1 MPRRRPTRN
10 ARGGHG
16 PSLDDEA
23 WIGPVKVKNEHS
35 FGYAT
40 NVGNLR
46 SGIFH
51 FLPYASG
58 MAAKPSEIGLR
69 ANPMRHRHT
78 KSKDKMMLL
87 YYNHNYHESEEQSEG
102 NGEEGHHPSS
112 PTVF

>member
-69 ANPMRHRHT
+69 ANPMRHHRHT

-87 YYNHNYHESEEQSEG
+87 YYNHNYHESEE
-102 NGEEGHHPSS
+102 
-112 PTVF
+112 